1 MRNDLNEDESGKVES
16 QEGAFE
22 LASHF
27 APNRLFKVLRIFIL
41 MRLVDYDDDGGGND
55 GDMQISREERYQ
67 LFFSHNASNLLPS

>member
-1 MRNDLNEDESGKVES
+1 MRNDLNEAESGKVES

-55 GDMQISREERYQ
+55 ADK
-67 LFFSHNASNLLPS
+67 

>member
-55 GDMQISREERYQ
+55 GDMCR
-67 LFFSHNASNLLPS
+67 